1 MSSIQLCPNCKG
13 SGEEIIYEYR
23 ETYKEVCKTCEGSG
37 RVLVETKITIK
48 PYVEISKHTK
58 N

>member
-37 RVLVETKITIK
+37 RVLVETKITIR
-48 PYVEISKHTK
+48 PYGIKQQ
-58 N
+58 